1 LEEGDDIDDEPRS
14 YATVRRSGKLI
25 GTIVPHF
32 SSRRKPVP
40 DRPFDFDGEVAV
52 ISGCGSEMGIGFACA
67 RLLAQLGARVALTAT
82 TERVLAR
89 AEELRHQ
96 GAEATAA
103 IGDLTV
109 VANVE
114 HVIAHAQATLGP
126 VDIVVNAAGIAQ
138 SGVDAPSKRIVDLTP
153 DDWKRELD
161 VNLMTAVHLTRM
173 VLPGMMERRYGRVI
187 MVSSVTGPLVA
198 ASRQAGYAAAKGA
211 MDGLM
216 RTLALECGRSGIT
229 ANSVAPG
236 WIETAAST
244 DEERIA
250 GGHTPV
256 GRPGTP
262 EEVAAVVAFLGC
274 RAASYVTGQSIVV
287 DGGNTIQELH
297 GVDDYDESSR
307 P

>member
-1 LEEGDDIDDEPRS
+1 
-14 YATVRRSGKLI
+14 
-25 GTIVPHF
+25 
-32 SSRRKPVP
+32 VP
-40 DRPFDFDGEVAV
+40 DNRPCDLAGDVAL
-52 ISGCGSEMGIGFACA
+52 ISGCGSETGIGFACA
-67 RLLAQLGARVALTAT
+67 RTLAQLGARVALTAT
-82 TERVLAR
+82 TDRVHVR
-89 AEELRHQ
+89 AEELRRQ

-103 IGDLTV
+103 VGDLTV
-109 VANVE
+109 VADAERV
-114 HVIAHAQATLGP
+114 VAHAQEALGP
-126 VDIVVNAAGIAQ
+126 VDILINAAGLAQ
-138 SGVDAPSKRIVDLTP
+138 TGVDAPSKRVAELTP

-173 VLPGMMERRYGRVI
+173 VLPGMWERRYGRVV

-198 ASRQAGYAAAKGA
+198 ASRLAGYAAAKAA

-216 RTLALECGRSGIT
+216 RAVALEYGRSGIT

-236 WIETAAST
+236 WIDTAAST

-250 GGHTPV
+250 GAHTPV

-262 EEVAAVVAFLGC
+262 AEVAALVAFLAC

-287 DGGNTIQELH
+287 DGGNTIQEVH
-297 GVDDYDESSR
+297 GADDYDEPSR

>member
-1 LEEGDDIDDEPRS
+1 
-14 YATVRRSGKLI
+14 
-25 GTIVPHF
+25 
-32 SSRRKPVP
+32 
-40 DRPFDFDGEVAV
+40 
-52 ISGCGSEMGIGFACA
+52 MGIGFACA

-82 TERVLAR
+82 TDRVFTR
-89 AEELRHQ
+89 AEELGRQ

-109 VANVE
+109 VADVE
-114 HVIAHAQATLGP
+114 HVVDHAQETLGP

-138 SGVDAPSKRIVDLTP
+138 SGVEAPSKRVIDLTP
-153 DDWKRELD
+153 DDWKRELE
-161 VNLMTAVHLTRM
+161 VNLMTAVHLTRL
-173 VLPGMMERRYGRVI
+173 VLPDMMERRYGRVV

-244 DEERIA
+244 DEECVA
-250 GGHTPV
+250 GAHTPV

-262 EEVAAVVAFLGC
+262 AEVAAVVAFLAS

-287 DGGNTIQELH
+287 DGGNTIQEVH
-297 GVDDYDESSR
+297 GINDYDEPSR

>member
-1 LEEGDDIDDEPRS
+1 
-14 YATVRRSGKLI
+14 
-25 GTIVPHF
+25 
-32 SSRRKPVP
+32 VP
-40 DRPFDFDGEVAV
+40 DHRLFDLDGKVAI
-52 ISGCGSEMGIGFACA
+52 ISGCGSELGIGFACA
-67 RLLAQLGARVALTAT
+67 QLLAQLGAGVALTAT
-82 TERVLAR
+82 TDRVLAR
-89 AEELRHQ
+89 AEELRSQ

-103 IGDLTV
+103 MGDLTV
-109 VANVE
+109 VADVE
-114 HVIAHAQATLGP
+114 HVVEHARATLGP

-138 SGVDAPSKRIVDLTP
+138 SGVEAPSKRVIDLTP
-153 DDWKRELD
+153 DDWRRELD
-161 VNLMTAVHLTRM
+161 VNLMTAVHLTRT
-173 VLPGMMERRYGRVI
+173 VLPGMMERRYGRVV

-229 ANSVAPG
+229 VNSVAPG

-250 GGHTPV
+250 GAHTPV

-262 EEVAAVVAFLGC
+262 AEVAAVVAFLAC

-297 GVDDYDESSR
+297 GVDDYDEPSR